1 MPLCKTFLPAAL
13 VAVLLGAPLAAVAEP
28 SVPLLQPKS
37 VNAFN
42 ERICVGSPDRELCA
56 RVQLSLDRVA
66 VDWLDQKL
74 LKQLA
79 LNPEDQ
85 RLQSAVGIDQHLA
98 VLASQGRESLE
109 LHRAD
114 LQKALEDDS
123 FLASDVLTHIH
134 YLWQRGALASFMVN
148 HYTYGGGAHG
158 MSFLEYKLL
167 DLHSKRW
174 LQLADI
180 MQHDRE
186 QELLELL
193 LQAYEE
199 QKPELVDSWLA
210 DTPESR
216 ALQLLTDNILFNQHG
231 LLFSYGP
238 YTLGPYAEGQIELQL
253 FWHQLEDVL
262 QPRWMQ

>member
-13 VAVLLGAPLAAVAEP
+13 IAVLFGAPFVAVAESP
-28 SVPLLQPKS
+28 VSLLQPNT

-42 ERICVGSPDRELCA
+42 ERICVGSSDRELCA
-56 RVQLSLDRVA
+56 RVQLSLDMVA

-85 RLQSAVGIDQHLA
+85 RLQSAVGIDEHLA

-114 LQKALEDDS
+114 LQTALEDDS
-123 FLASDVLTHIH
+123 FLTSDVLTRIN

-148 HYTYGGGAHG
+148 HYSYGGGAHG
-158 MSFLEYKLL
+158 MSFLEYKQL

-174 LQLADI
+174 LQPEDI
-180 MQHDRE
+180 IQHGRE

-193 LQAYEE
+193 LQAYGE

-216 ALQLLTDNILFNQHG
+216 ALQLLTDNILLNQHG

-238 YTLGPYAEGQIELQL
+238 YALGPYSEGQIELQL
-253 FWHQLEDVL
+253 FWHQLENVL